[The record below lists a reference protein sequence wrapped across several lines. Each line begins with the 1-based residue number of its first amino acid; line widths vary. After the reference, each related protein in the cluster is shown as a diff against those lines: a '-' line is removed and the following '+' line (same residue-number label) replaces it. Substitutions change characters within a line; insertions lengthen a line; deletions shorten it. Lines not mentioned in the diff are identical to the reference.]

1 MTGLEPIGRV
11 LLVLGVVLVAAG
23 LVLVLAPRVPFVG
36 HLPGDIRIARDGVVI
51 YIPLG
56 TMIVVSVLLSVVV
69 SLLGRGR

>member
-1 MTGLEPIGRV
+1 MTGLEPVGRV
-11 LLVLGVVLVAAG
+11 LLILGVALVAAG
-23 LVLVLAPRVPFVG
+23 LVLVLAPRIPFVG
-36 HLPGDIRIARDGVVI
+36 RLPGDIRIARDGVVI